1 MIALAAVET
10 GSIAQGTV
18 AGDAMV
24 KTASVTLVEARAV
37 SPGKFWILIGGDVAE
52 VRAALARGLQA
63 AADSLLDSFFIPQ
76 LHDGVMPALQG
87 TAGGGDDDAL
97 GVIETLTAASA
108 ILASDQAAKAARVTL
123 RHIRLADGL
132 GGKGYVFLSGE
143 VSDVQAAV
151 EAGREDARK
160 KGLLVRSVVIPR
172 LHPQMK
178 QRVLTERPAHGAGT
192 PR

>member
-24 KTASVTLVEARAV
+24 KTATVILVECRPL
-37 SPGKFWILIGGDVAE
+37 SPGKFWVLIGGDVAE
-52 VRAALARGLQA
+52 VRAALAKGLDA
-63 AADSLLDSFFIPQ
+63 AADTLLDSLFIPQ
-76 LHDGVMPALQG
+76 LHDGVLPALRG
-87 TAGGGDDDAL
+87 TARGGDDDAL
-97 GVIETLTAASA
+97 GVIETLTAASSIVA
-108 ILASDQAAKAARVTL
+108 ADQAAKAARVTL
-123 RHIRLADGL
+123 RDLRLADGL
-132 GGKGYVFLSGE
+132 GGKGYVYLSGA

-151 EAGREDARK
+151 EAGRAEAQK

-178 QRVLTERPAHGAGT
+178 ERML
-192 PR
+192 